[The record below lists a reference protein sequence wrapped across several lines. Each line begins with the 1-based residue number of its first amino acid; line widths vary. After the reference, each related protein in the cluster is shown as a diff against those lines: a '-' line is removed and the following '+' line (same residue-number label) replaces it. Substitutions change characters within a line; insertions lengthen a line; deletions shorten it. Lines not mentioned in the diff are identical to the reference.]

1 MSMDRDGEKLGTAL
15 SKWREEHFAGFA
27 VINGDSYILRIF
39 NHGEGNLML
48 LMEDPRD
55 LDILDKDRY
64 HAVLLNTEKTSEL
77 KKWIVNNVL

>member
-1 MSMDRDGEKLGTAL
+1 
-15 SKWREEHFAGFA
+15 
-27 VINGDSYILRIF
+27 
-39 NHGEGNLML
+39 ML